1 MRNRSLDDAMFA
13 PILQHVFQQ
22 RFSPTSNTNGPL
34 VSSPPAQFSVPAAAS
49 ARPPCSPG
57 LGEPAAGTGLA
68 KTRAGGGAGPD
79 GKGRRRRPCGLLL
92 SPLRSR
98 ALHQLS
104 SCVLKSA
111 VKKKKVEQR
120 LILTSPWRGRG
131 EQCVPKWI
139 RNMGK
144 EGFRTLLLNTSSI
157 TRKIRVQGSVLGR
170 TG

>member
-57 LGEPAAGTGLA
+57 LWEPAAGTGLV

-79 GKGRRRRPCGLLL
+79 GKGRRRPCGLLL
-92 SPLRSR
+92 SLLRSR

-111 VKKKKVEQR
+111 VKKKVEQR
-120 LILTSPWRGRG
+120 LIVIN
-131 EQCVPKWI
+131 VPLEGT
-139 RNMGK
+139 RAVCPQMGQK
-144 EGFRTLLLNTSSI
+144 HGKGGVPNFTIKYFLYN
-157 TRKIRVQGSVLGR
+157 
-170 TG
+170 